1 MMRRRYAGAVLAAL
15 LVSAAAQK
23 GVPSLLPG
31 GSSKEPVGITAG
43 KLDYYDK
50 EQKLVYSGGVV
61 ATQNP
66 TQMKATTLTIFLAKQ
81 GDGEAAPKGG
91 APSASGS
98 SVRRMEATGPVTIT
112 SKDQVGTGDNLVYDK
127 PENKVYLIGHAVLSQ
142 GANITRGDKLIY
154 DLTTSQAKV
163 EGHVESVFTPGS
175 GADPAAPDGGKPP
188 KKPKPK

>member
-1 MMRRRYAGAVLAAL
+1 MTRKHAAAVLAGAL
-15 LVSAAAQK
+15 LATAALAQK

-61 ATQNP
+61 VTQVP
-66 TQMKATTLTIFLAKQ
+66 TQMKATTLTIFLAKA
-81 GDGEAAPKGG
+81 DGETKAGAAPL
-91 APSASGS
+91 ASGS

-127 PENKVYLIGHAVLSQ
+127 PENKVYLTGHAVLSQ

-154 DLTTSQAKV
+154 DLNTSQAV
-163 EGHVESVFTPGS
+163 VVGHVESVFTPGS
-175 GADPAAPDGGKPP
+175 GADPGAADGGKPP